1 MTSSQEHRRRSR
13 VRCSGWREAEILRVG
28 RGAQRASATG
38 GRSMITRAV
47 ATFAIA
53 LLCALAAQ
61 LAPGSVGARI
71 VRADTPAVPKAVF
84 IVGPTGSLTDSNL
97 ADAEKMAQQ
106 AEAVGM
112 EVHRVFFPHATW
124 DNVLANIQDANLVVY
139 MGHGYGWPS
148 PYTATMT
155 ESRQDGMGLNSYD
168 GSGRNAHTYYGA
180 SRLRE
185 SVHLAPNAIVYLNH
199 LCSASGN
206 AEPGMTIPGANLA
219 TERVD
224 NMASGWLSIGA
235 RAVFAYGWWQRLNLP
250 NALMNSDQTIDQMF
264 MTRPSGAAG
273 GSPAGYT
280 GWNEARF
287 DSARTAGARIHLDPH

>member
-1 MTSSQEHRRRSR
+1 VTSSQAHRRRSR

-38 GRSMITRAV
+38 ERSMITRAV

-61 LAPGSVGARI
+61 LAPGSVGAGV

-148 PYTATMT
+148 PYTASLT
-155 ESRQDGMGLNSYD
+155 ESRQDGMGLNTVD
-168 GSGRNAHTYYGA
+168 GSGKNGYTYYGA
-180 SRLRE
+180 ARLRE
-185 SVHLAPNAIVYLNH
+185 SVRLAPNAIVYLNH
-199 LCSASGN
+199 LCYASGN
-206 AEPGMTIPGANLA
+206 AEPGMSLPGVSLA
-219 TERVD
+219 RERVD
-224 NMASGWLSIGA
+224 NMASGWLSVGA

-250 NALMNSDQTIDQMF
+250 NALMTTDQTMDGLF
-264 MTRPSGAAG
+264 MTPGTGSSA

-280 GWNEARF
+280 AWAGHESRF
-287 DSARTAGARIHLDPH
+287 DS